1 MFLHIFR
8 YRLKILLYDKGT
20 MFWTL
25 AFPVLL
31 ATLFHLAFGQL
42 GAQERFQAIDVAVV
56 DSGNDAAFLSVV
68 ESLSTGDERL
78 LNLHLATRDA
88 ALELLAAGE
97 VKGIIETGEEMSLT
111 VSQSGIQQSILKTF
125 LNNYTQTVSAVSR
138 IATKRPELLTM
149 LSSLAAEDAVFLV
162 EQPISRAAP
171 NNLVIPFFSLLAM
184 TCLMGG
190 FLGMNEVNA
199 VQANLSTQ
207 AMRMSVTPVHKLRT
221 FLAGLSAALVVQF
234 MKLMLFLAFLVF
246 VLSIDF
252 GGRLALVLVAVF
264 LCTLLGI
271 SFGAFVTSL
280 VKGGEGLKTG
290 ILIAVSLAG
299 AHLAGMSSPEVKYLI
314 EHAVPPLA
322 LLNPASLI
330 TDAFYTLYYFDT
342 LSRFTVNALGIIAFT
357 ALFAGATYFVMR
369 RQRYVSL

>member
-199 VQANLSTQ
+199 VQANLSAQ

-246 VLSIDF
+246 VLPIDF

-322 LLNPASLI
+322 FLNPASLI